1 MLSRRNIRIKIMQ
14 LLYAS
19 TNDKALNSS
28 EVLEMYD
35 TQIQCSYSLYLF
47 NLATTAEISNFA
59 KKDKENRVTKLLPSE
74 EDVNFL
80 PKLAINELTT
90 SITGSDSFKLE
101 LAANEVKLDIDESTV
116 KSVYS
121 EFTKTK
127 EYKSYQ
133 DNQDTKA
140 EDDKAVLL
148 ALYKYCLGNEIFEDL
163 VDDRFCNWED
173 DKSLVVGAVKR
184 TIKALPLEEK
194 TYKQFRPNQETTKEF
209 GYTLLDMVLNKDQEL
224 LDIIKPNLKNWD
236 ADRVA
241 IIDMIL
247 LKMAIAELTDFPSIP
262 TKVTLNEYVEIAK
275 LYSTDKSKD
284 FINGIL
290 DRLMKKLDKE
300 GLITKQGRGLKE

>member
-14 LLYAS
+14 LLYAT
-19 TNDKALNSS
+19 TNVVPTQEEILKGYN
-28 EVLEMYD
+28 E
-35 TQIQCSYSLYLF
+35 QIQQSYKLYLF
-47 NLATTAEISNFA
+47 NLATTAKVSDFA
-59 KKDKENRVTKLLPSE
+59 QIDKQKRVAKLLPTDA
-74 EDVNFL
+74 DVNFL
-80 PKLAINELTT
+80 PKLATNDLSSSLKSSKDFSKEL
-90 SITGSDSFKLE
+90 
-101 LAANEVKLDIDESTV
+101 LDYGVDVEIDESTI

-121 EFTKTK
+121 EFVKTE
-127 EYKSYQ
+127 EYKVYQ
-133 DNQDTKA
+133 EKEESQH

-148 ALYKYCLGNEIFEDL
+148 ALYKHCLNNALFEDL
-163 VDDRFCNWED
+163 VDDRFNNWED

-184 TIKALPLEEK
+184 TIKALPLKEI
-194 TYKQFRPNQETTKEF
+194 TYRQFKPNDETTQEF
-209 GYTLLDMVLNKDQEL
+209 GFKLLKIVLDKDQEL
-224 LDIIKPNLKNWD
+224 FDIIEPNLKNWD

-247 LKMAIAELTDFPSIP
+247 LKMAIGELLNFSSIP

-300 GLITKQGRGLKE
+300 GQINKTGRGLID